1 MSKDTTNMSEA
12 YSRVIIDKKL
22 REAGWEIENNTQVIF
37 EDHSDAG
44 RADYVLKD
52 DAGRA
57 VALIEA
63 KRPDIDPYSAKK
75 QAFDYIQSQYPN
87 IRYIYLANDKI
98 IYLWDL
104 DGGGDAQ
111 VVPAF
116 FSPDDLV
123 RRRSSK
129 AANIAKGL
137 TAEQVLDNYFSDV
150 ADNVKIRPYQLGAW
164 ESIAQNFDT
173 GKKSFLLEM
182 ATGTGKTVL
191 GALIISRFLRTNNAQ
206 NVLFLVDRRSLAT
219 QTKNTFEKLLRGVSA
234 VGTYWGSNRK
244 NLTGSNVVVATIQSL
259 MLHGARDFSPG
270 YFDLIIHDEAHRSI
284 YSPEARAAVDHF
296 IGATKIGLTAT
307 PRDFLKNIDV
317 EQLAEK
323 DPRKLERR
331 LQRDTYRY
339 FGCEDGVATF
349 RYTIQDG
356 VKEKYLISPKYH
368 KMNTS
373 ITQQALSDE
382 GITQISDVELEEGE
396 SIKIRD
402 LEKKVHFP
410 VRNRR
415 MVEEFLEHALRTPD
429 NEIGKTLIFAVSQ
442 DHALALEKIL
452 NELKPEYGGRFA
464 MTITSRVQGAH
475 DIAKDFARDTN
486 KLPRVGV
493 TVDMLATGFDCPE
506 ILNIVLARPI
516 FDTTTYQQI
525 KGRGTR
531 LCPDINKKEYIVFDF
546 CGVVSY
552 FDEKYDWE
560 APARLAPEGGVTQNH
575 EEAERGEVATGTDG
589 PVIGGVVA
597 EEKRISQTADI
608 VLMRDIITLPEGDT
622 VDKNMYRDEWTR
634 AVQEFMRQKDSM
646 VVGAL
651 EDPNTVD
658 ELINE
663 INTKLLNKPK
673 LYFNEEN
680 LQESHRIVAGI
691 RDFFLSAVG
700 RQPLPTREEQLASF
714 RDALVNKFAKSD
726 SSENTFKRAVMVEFI
741 ADQAISNDKF
751 RKSVQ
756 EKPTLDFLRW
766 DEFAQAYSVKEWLDV
781 FSKEELSELVSDISN
796 ARILTL

>member
-1 MSKDTTNMSEA
+1 MNEA

-22 REAGWEIENNTQVIF
+22 RAAGWDIESPAQVIF
-37 EDHSDAG
+37 EDHGDAG

-52 DAGRA
+52 TSGHAI
-57 VALIEA
+57 ALIEA
-63 KRPDIDPYSAKK
+63 KRPDVDPYSAKK
-75 QAFDYIQSQYPN
+75 QAFDYIQVQYPKV
-87 IRYIYLANDKI
+87 RFIYLANDKLV
-98 IYLWDL
+98 YLWDL

-116 FSPDDLV
+116 YSQEDLI
-123 RRRSSK
+123 RRQSSR
-129 AANIAKGL
+129 AMNLAKKFDEEKV
-137 TAEQVLDNYFSDV
+137 TEAYFNDV
-150 ADNVKIRPYQLGAW
+150 ADNVTLRPYQIEAW
-164 ESIAQNFDT
+164 ESIAENYDK
-173 GKKSFLLEM
+173 GKRAFLMEM

-191 GALIISRFLRTNNAQ
+191 ASLIISRFLRTNNAQ
-206 NVLFLVDRRSLAT
+206 NVLFLVDRKSLAT

-296 IGATKIGLTAT
+296 VGATKIGLTAT
-307 PRDFLKNIDV
+307 PRDFLKNIDTDK
-317 EQLAEK
+317 LAEK

-331 LQRDTYRY
+331 VQRDTYRY
-339 FGCEDGVATF
+339 FGCDDGVATF

-356 VKEKYLISPKYH
+356 VAQKFLIPPKYH

-382 GITQISDVELEEGE
+382 GITDLSDVELEEGE

-415 MVEEFLEHALRTPD
+415 TMEEFLEYALRTPD
-429 NEIGKTLIFAVSQ
+429 GEIGKTLIFAVSQ

-464 MTITSRVQGAH
+464 MTITSRVPGAH
-475 DIAKDFARDTN
+475 DIAKDFAKDTN
-486 KLPRVGV
+486 KLPRIGV

-506 ILNIVLARPI
+506 ILNILLARPI
-516 FDTTTYQQI
+516 FDPITYQQI

-531 LCPDINKKEYIVFDF
+531 LCPEIGKKEFVVFDF
-546 CGVVSY
+546 CGVVAY
-552 FDEKYDWE
+552 FDDKYDWE
-560 APARLAPEGGVTQNH
+560 APAKLTRESGAATATTPTAGSGGASVV
-575 EEAERGEVATGTDG
+575 EEDTGISE
-589 PVIGGVVA
+589 P
-597 EEKRISQTADI
+597 RISQTPDM
-608 VLMRDIITLPEGDT
+608 VLTRDVIILPEGDT
-622 VDKNMYRDEWTR
+622 VDRNMYRDEWTK
-634 AVQEFMRQKDSM
+634 AVQQFMSTKTDM
-646 VVGAL
+646 VSGAL
-651 EDPNTVD
+651 EDPDKVED
-658 ELINE
+658 LITE
-663 INTKLLNKPK
+663 INTSLLNKPK

-680 LQESHRIVAGI
+680 LQSSHRIVAGV
-691 RDFFLSAVG
+691 REFFLSALG
-700 RQPLPTREEQLASF
+700 RQPLPTREEQLTSF
-714 RDALVNKFAKSD
+714 KEALVNKFAQSD
-726 SSENTFKRAVMVEFI
+726 KPEGSFKRAVMVEFI

-751 RKSVQ
+751 RTTVQ
-756 EKPTLDFLRW
+756 ANPTLDFLRW
-766 DEFAQAYSVKEWLDV
+766 DEFAQAYSVTEWLDV
-781 FSKEELSELVSDISN
+781 FSKEELTELVSDVSN
-796 ARILTL
+796 AKILTL

>member
-1 MSKDTTNMSEA
+1 MSEA
-12 YSRVIIDKKL
+12 YSRIIIDKKL
-22 REAGWEIENNTQVIF
+22 REAGWDIENSSQVIF
-37 EDHSDAG
+37 EDHGEAG
-44 RADYVLKD
+44 RTDYVLKD
-52 DAGRA
+52 TSGHAI
-57 VALIEA
+57 ALIEA
-63 KRPDIDPYSAKK
+63 KRPEIDPYSAKK
-75 QAFDYIQSQYPN
+75 QAFDYIQAQYPKV
-87 IRYIYLANDKI
+87 RFIYLANDKL

-116 FSPDDLV
+116 YSQEDLMRRQSARSMNLAKKFSEEPV
-123 RRRSSK
+123 
-129 AANIAKGL
+129 
-137 TAEQVLDNYFSDV
+137 TENYFSDV
-150 ADNVKIRPYQLGAW
+150 ADNVTLRPYQINAW
-164 ESIAQNFDT
+164 NAIAENYDN
-173 GKKSFLLEM
+173 GKQAFLLEM

-191 GALIISRFLRTNNAQ
+191 ASLIISRFLRSNNAQ
-206 NVLFLVDRRSLAT
+206 NVLFLVDRKSLAI

-259 MLHGARDFSPG
+259 MLHGTRDFSPG

-296 IGATKIGLTAT
+296 VGATKIGLTAT
-307 PRDFLKNIDV
+307 PRDFLKNINTED
-317 EQLAEK
+317 LAEK

-331 LQRDTYRY
+331 VQRDTYRY
-339 FGCEDGVATF
+339 FGCDDGVATF

-356 VKEKYLISPKYH
+356 VKEQYLIPPKYH

-382 GITQISDVELEEGE
+382 GITNLSDVELEEGE

-415 MVEEFLEHALRTPD
+415 MMEEFLEHALRTPD
-429 NEIGKTLIFAVSQ
+429 GEIGKTLVFAVSQ

-464 MTITSRVQGAH
+464 MTITSRIQGAH
-475 DIAKDFARDTN
+475 DIAKDFAKDTN
-486 KLPRVGV
+486 KLPRIGV

-506 ILNIVLARPI
+506 IQNILLARPI
-516 FDTTTYQQI
+516 FDPITYQQI

-531 LCPDINKKEYIVFDF
+531 LCPEINKKEFVVFDF
-546 CGVVSY
+546 CGVVAY

-560 APARLAPEGGVTQNH
+560 APAKLAREGGIGTSSTVITGSGDVSNV
-575 EEAERGEVATGTDG
+575 EEDKGLSEPRV
-589 PVIGGVVA
+589 
-597 EEKRISQTADI
+597 SQTPDV
-608 VLMRDIITLPEGDT
+608 VLTRDVITLPEGDT
-622 VDKNMYRDEWTR
+622 VDKNMYRDEWTK
-634 AVQEFMRQKDSM
+634 AVQQFMTTKTDM
-646 VVGAL
+646 VSGAL
-651 EDPNTVD
+651 EDPDKVED
-658 ELINE
+658 LIEE
-663 INTKLLNKPK
+663 INSTLLNKPK

-680 LQESHRIVAGI
+680 LQTSHRIVAGV
-691 RDFFLSAVG
+691 REFFLSAIG

-714 RDALVNKFAKSD
+714 KEALVNKFAQTD
-726 SSENTFKRAVMVEFI
+726 NPENSFKRAVMVEFI

-751 RKSVQ
+751 RTAVQ
-756 EKPTLDFLRW
+756 TNPTLDFLRW
-766 DEFAQAYSVKEWLDV
+766 DEFAQAYSVSEWLAI
-781 FSKEELSELVSDISN
+781 FSKEELTELVSDISN
-796 ARILTL
+796 AKILTL

>member
-1 MSKDTTNMSEA
+1 MNEA
-12 YSRVIIDKKL
+12 YSRIIIDKKL
-22 REAGWEIENNTQVIF
+22 REAGWDIENNNQVVF

-52 DAGRA
+52 SAGRA

-75 QAFDYIQSQYPN
+75 QAFDYIQLQYPN
-87 IRYIYLANDKI
+87 IRYIYLANDKLV
-98 IYLWDL
+98 YLWDL

-111 VVPAF
+111 VVHTF
-116 FSPDDLV
+116 FSLDDLV
-123 RRRSSK
+123 RRQSSRGV
-129 AANIAKGL
+129 NIARGL
-137 TAEQVLDNYFSDV
+137 TEDHVQDGYFSDV
-150 ADNVKIRPYQLGAW
+150 ADNVTLRPYQLDAW
-164 ESIAQNFDT
+164 ESVAKSFDK
-173 GKKSFLLEM
+173 GRKSFLLEM

-191 GALIISRFLRTNNAQ
+191 SALIISRFLRTNNAQ

-259 MLHGARDFSPG
+259 MLHGTRDFSSG

-284 YSPEARAAVDHF
+284 YSPEARATVDYF
-296 IGATKIGLTAT
+296 VGATKIGLTAT

-356 VKEKYLISPKYH
+356 VKEKFLIPPKYH

-373 ITQQALSDE
+373 ITQQALSDD
-382 GITQISDVELEEGE
+382 GITQISDIELEEGE

-402 LEKKVHFP
+402 LEKKIHFP
-410 VRNRR
+410 IRNRR
-415 MVEEFLEHALRTPD
+415 MMEEFLEHALRTPD
-429 NEIGKTLIFAVSQ
+429 NDIGKTLVFAVSQ

-493 TVDMLATGFDCPE
+493 TVDMLSTGFDCPE

-531 LCPDINKKEYIVFDF
+531 LCSSINKKEFIVFDF

-560 APARLAPEGGVTQNH
+560 APARLTSEGKAPRDHDETERN
-575 EEAERGEVATGTDG
+575 EMASEINDAETA
-589 PVIGGVVA
+589 VVLG
-597 EEKRISQTADI
+597 EEKRISQTVDM
-608 VLMRDIITLPEGDT
+608 VLTRNIITLPEGDT
-622 VDKNMYRDEWTR
+622 VDKNMYRDEWTK
-634 AVQEFMRQKDSM
+634 AVQEFMKQKDLM
-646 VVGAL
+646 VVDAL
-651 EDPNTVD
+651 EDPDKV
-658 ELINE
+658 ELLIGE

-700 RQPLPTREEQLASF
+700 RQPLPTREEQLVSF
-714 RDALVNKFAKSD
+714 KDSLVNKFAVSD
-726 SSENTFKRAVMVEFI
+726 NSENTFKRAVMVEFI

-751 RKSVQ
+751 RESVQ

-766 DEFAQAYSVKEWLDV
+766 DEFAQAYSVTEWLDV
-781 FSKEELSELVSDISN
+781 FSKEELSELVFDISN

>member
-1 MSKDTTNMSEA
+1 MNEA

-22 REAGWEIENNTQVIF
+22 REAGWDIEDPAQVIF
-37 EDHSDAG
+37 EDHGDAG

-52 DAGRA
+52 SSGHAI
-57 VALIEA
+57 ALIEA
-63 KRPDIDPYSAKK
+63 KRPDVDPYSAKK
-75 QAFDYIQSQYPN
+75 QAFDYIQAQYPKV
-87 IRYIYLANDKI
+87 RFIYLANDKLV
-98 IYLWDL
+98 YLWDL

-111 VVPAF
+111 IVPAF
-116 FSPDDLV
+116 FSREDLV
-123 RRRSSK
+123 RRQSSR
-129 AANIAKGL
+129 AMNLAKKFSEEKVTEG
-137 TAEQVLDNYFSDV
+137 YFSDV
-150 ADNVKIRPYQLGAW
+150 ADNVTLRPYQLAAW
-164 ESIAQNFDT
+164 ESIAENYDK
-173 GKKSFLLEM
+173 GKHAFLLEM

-191 GALIISRFLRTNNAQ
+191 ASLIISRFLRTNNAQ
-206 NVLFLVDRRSLAT
+206 NVLFLVDRKSLAI

-244 NLTGSNVVVATIQSL
+244 NLTGANVVVATIQSL
-259 MLHGARDFSPG
+259 MLHGTRDFSPG

-296 IGATKIGLTAT
+296 VGATKIGLTAT
-307 PRDFLKNIDV
+307 PRDFLKNISV
-317 EQLAEK
+317 EKLSEK

-331 LQRDTYRY
+331 VQRDTYRY
-339 FGCEDGVATF
+339 FGCDDGVATY

-356 VKEKYLISPKYH
+356 VAEKFLIPPKYH

-373 ITQQALSDE
+373 VTQQALSEE
-382 GITQISDVELEEGE
+382 GITELSDVELEEGE

-415 MVEEFLEHALRTPD
+415 MMEEFLEHALRTPD
-429 NEIGKTLIFAVSQ
+429 GEIGKTLVFAVSQ

-486 KLPRVGV
+486 KLPRIGV

-506 ILNIVLARPI
+506 ILNILFARPI
-516 FDTTTYQQI
+516 FDPITYQQI

-531 LCPDINKKEYIVFDF
+531 LCPAIGKKEFVVFDF
-546 CGVVSY
+546 CGVVAY

-560 APARLAPEGGVTQNH
+560 APARLAREGGF
-575 EEAERGEVATGTDG
+575 ATGLANG
-589 PVIGGVVA
+589 AIEGGSSNVSENEGISEPRV
-597 EEKRISQTADI
+597 SQTPDV
-608 VLMRDIITLPEGDT
+608 VLTRDVMTLPEGDT
-622 VDKNMYRDEWTR
+622 VDRNMYRDEWTK
-634 AVQEFMRQKDSM
+634 AVQSFMSNKTKM
-646 VVGAL
+646 VSGAL
-651 EDPNTVD
+651 EDPEKVE
-658 ELINE
+658 ELIEE
-663 INTKLLNKPK
+663 INTTLLNKPR

-691 RDFFLSAVG
+691 REFFLSAIG
-700 RQPLPTREEQLASF
+700 RQSLPTRDEQLASF
-714 RDALVNKFAKSD
+714 KEALINKFAKTD
-726 SSENTFKRAVMVEFI
+726 NPESSFKRAVMVEFI

-751 RKSVQ
+751 RTTVQ
-756 EKPTLDFLRW
+756 ANPTLDFLRW
-766 DEFAQAYSVKEWLDV
+766 DEFAQAYSVTEWLDV
-781 FSKEELSELVSDISN
+781 FSKEELTELVSDISN
-796 ARILTL
+796 AKILTL

>member
-1 MSKDTTNMSEA
+1 MNEA

-22 REAGWEIENNTQVIF
+22 RAAGWDIESPAQVIF
-37 EDHSDAG
+37 EDHGDAG

-52 DAGRA
+52 TSGHAI
-57 VALIEA
+57 ALIEA
-63 KRPDIDPYSAKK
+63 KRPDVDPYSAKK
-75 QAFDYIQSQYPN
+75 QAFDYIQVQYPKV
-87 IRYIYLANDKI
+87 RFIYLANDKLV
-98 IYLWDL
+98 YLWDL

-116 FSPDDLV
+116 YSQEDLI
-123 RRRSSK
+123 RRQSSR
-129 AANIAKGL
+129 AMNLAKKFDEEKV
-137 TAEQVLDNYFSDV
+137 TEAYFNDV
-150 ADNVKIRPYQLGAW
+150 ADNVTLRPYQIEAW
-164 ESIAQNFDT
+164 ESIAENYDK
-173 GKKSFLLEM
+173 GKRAFLMEM

-191 GALIISRFLRTNNAQ
+191 ASLIISRFLRTNNAQ
-206 NVLFLVDRRSLAT
+206 NVLFLVDRKSLAT

-296 IGATKIGLTAT
+296 VGATKIGLTAT
-307 PRDFLKNIDV
+307 PRDFLKNIDTDK
-317 EQLAEK
+317 LAEK

-331 LQRDTYRY
+331 VQRDTYRY
-339 FGCEDGVATF
+339 FGCDDGVATF

-356 VKEKYLISPKYH
+356 VAQKFLIPPKYH

-382 GITQISDVELEEGE
+382 GITDLSDVELEGGE

-415 MVEEFLEHALRTPD
+415 MMEEFLEHALRTPD
-429 NEIGKTLIFAVSQ
+429 REIGKTLIFAVSQ

-464 MTITSRVQGAH
+464 MTITSRVPGAH
-475 DIAKDFARDTN
+475 DIAKDFAKDTN
-486 KLPRVGV
+486 KLPRIGV

-506 ILNIVLARPI
+506 ILNILLARPI
-516 FDTTTYQQI
+516 FDPITYQQI

-531 LCPDINKKEYIVFDF
+531 LCPEIGKKEFVVFDF
-546 CGVVSY
+546 CGVVAY
-552 FDEKYDWE
+552 FDDKYDWE
-560 APARLAPEGGVTQNH
+560 APAKLTRESGAATATTPTAGSGGASVV
-575 EEAERGEVATGTDG
+575 EEDTGISE
-589 PVIGGVVA
+589 P
-597 EEKRISQTADI
+597 RISQTPDM
-608 VLMRDIITLPEGDT
+608 VLTRDVIILPEGDT
-622 VDKNMYRDEWTR
+622 VDRNMYRDEWTK
-634 AVQEFMRQKDSM
+634 AVQQFMSTKTDM
-646 VVGAL
+646 VSGAL
-651 EDPNTVD
+651 EDPDKVED
-658 ELINE
+658 LITE
-663 INTKLLNKPK
+663 INTSLLNKPK

-680 LQESHRIVAGI
+680 LQSSHRIVAGV
-691 RDFFLSAVG
+691 REFFLSALG
-700 RQPLPTREEQLASF
+700 RQPLPTREEQLTSF
-714 RDALVNKFAKSD
+714 KEALVNKFAQSD
-726 SSENTFKRAVMVEFI
+726 KPEGSFKRAVMVEFI

-751 RKSVQ
+751 RTTVQ
-756 EKPTLDFLRW
+756 ANPTLDFLRW
-766 DEFAQAYSVKEWLDV
+766 DEFAQAYSVTEWLDV
-781 FSKEELSELVSDISN
+781 FSKEELTELVSDVSN
-796 ARILTL
+796 AKILTL